1 MPNLNRHLMRIY
13 NTDIAYIADLLQDHH
28 QYLGVE
34 EFVSVSATSTTSG
47 PIASDPAAM
56 TPLPPMQP
64 CQILLKSHEIC
75 SQHYHLT

>member
-1 MPNLNRHLMRIY
+1 MRIY
-13 NTDIAYIADLLQDHH
+13 NTDIAYFADLLQDHH
-28 QYLGVE
+28 HYLEVE

-64 CQILLKSHEIC
+64 CQIPMNSHQML
-75 SQHYHLT
+75 SQHYHLTCPWKIIL